1 MTNKRFTQFAGA
13 ALVGAAMT
21 MAANAATTSY
31 SSDDLFIGF
40 TKAGS
45 SQDYL
50 VDIGQ
55 ASNYSASTLGGNV
68 TITLSVGDTNSDL
81 VAAFGGTS
89 GVSWGVVG
97 TTHLDTVGTDSAH
110 TIYASKAGNAWDST
124 PWNTASS
131 TILGSSDIRILGA
144 ANAYNGKTSTINSSV
159 GLIQTNVGTASNA
172 AFASY
177 QPGGANA
184 IGGAANMSFAYF
196 NPTILNNV
204 SGTLALYQ
212 LKPGSG
218 ASTAVGTFA
227 FNSSTGAITYT
238 SVPEPTSAA
247 LGLIGTV
254 LMVLRRRRR

>member
-31 SSDDLFIGF
+31 SSDALFIGF

-45 SQDYL
+45 SQDYI

-55 ASNYSASTLGGNV
+55 ASNYSASRVGGNV

-97 TTHLDTVGTDSAH
+97 TTHLDTVGTDPAH
-110 TIYASKAGNAWDST
+110 TVYGSKAGNAWVST
-124 PWNTASS
+124 PWSTGSPSALATPDSKITTLAVNYAGAS
-131 TILGSSDIRILGA
+131 
-144 ANAYNGKTSTINSSV
+144 STINSSV
-159 GLIQTNVGTASNA
+159 GVIQSNVSLASNY

-177 QPGGANA
+177 LAGGANTNA
-184 IGGAANMSFAYF
+184 TTSFAYF
-196 NPTILNNV
+196 NPTIENNLT
-204 SGTLALYQ
+204 GTLALYQ

-227 FNSSTGAITYT
+227 FNPSTGAITYT